1 MYMKNIMIV
10 EEDELERQFIKEII
24 KENYQRENLNVVEVQ
39 NGIEALSKARIFQ
52 PELVVMDI
60 EVAGI
65 NGLELQKEM
74 LQIKPTIYTIWTSIY
89 SNFDLLSQGL
99 TYNIRGYLLKPYSK
113 KEMMQHL
120 DKFMKRKKKYTL
132 SESYNKQFSEGV
144 NKAIQFIKKNFKQKT
159 TIDDIAN
166 HVYLNPQ
173 YFGRLFRKELGI
185 SVNDYIN
192 ILKVEES
199 CRLLHETDL
208 PLYRI
213 ATEVGFADSSYFT
226 RVFTKY
232 LKMTPHEY
240 RKQEVVK

>member
-1 MYMKNIMIV
+1 MKNIMIV

-24 KENYQRENLNVVEVQ
+24 RENYQRENLNVVEVQ
-39 NGIEALSKARIFQ
+39 NGIEALTKARVFQ

-60 EVAGI
+60 EVAGV

-74 LQIKPTIYTIWTSIY
+74 LQIKPTIYTIWMSIY

-113 KEMMQHL
+113 SQMMQHL
-120 DKFMKRKKKYTL
+120 DKFMTRKKKYTL
-132 SESYNKQFSEGV
+132 TESYNKQFSEGI
-144 NKAIQFIKKNFKQKT
+144 NKAIQFIKKNFKQRT

-192 ILKVEES
+192 ILKIEES

>member
-1 MYMKNIMIV
+1 MKNIMIV
-10 EEDELERQFIKEII
+10 EEDELERKFIKEII

-39 NGIEALSKARIFQ
+39 NGTEALKKARVFQ

-60 EVAGI
+60 EVAGV

-99 TYNIRGYLLKPYSK
+99 TYNIRGYLLKPYTK
-113 KEMMQHL
+113 KQIMQHL
-120 DKFMKRKKKYTL
+120 DKFMTRKKKYTL
-132 SESYNKQFSEGV
+132 SESYNKQFSEGI

-185 SVNDYIN
+185 SVNDYVN
-192 ILKVEES
+192 LLKIEES

-226 RVFTKY
+226 RVFTKHM
-232 LKMTPHEY
+232 KMTPHEY
-240 RKQEVVK
+240 RKREAIK

>member
-1 MYMKNIMIV
+1 MKNIMIV
-10 EEDELERQFIKEII
+10 EEDELERQFIKDII
-24 KENYQRENLNVVEVQ
+24 KENYQRENINIVEVQ
-39 NGIEALSKARIFQ
+39 NGTEALNKARVFQ

-60 EVAGI
+60 EVAGM
-65 NGLELQKEM
+65 NGLELQKEI

-89 SNFDLLSQGL
+89 SNFDMLSQGL
-99 TYNIRGYLLKPYSK
+99 SYNVRGYLLKPYSK
-113 KEMMQHL
+113 AQMMQHL
-120 DKFMKRKKKYTL
+120 DKFMTRKKKYTL
-132 SESYNKQFSEGV
+132 SSQYNKQFSEGI
-144 NKAIQFIKKNFKQKT
+144 NKAIQYIKKSFKQKI

-166 HVYLNPQ
+166 QVYLNPQ

-192 ILKVEES
+192 ILKIEES

-232 LKMTPHEY
+232 LNMTPHEY
-240 RKQEVVK
+240 RKQEVGK

>member
-1 MYMKNIMIV
+1 MKNIMIV

>member
-1 MYMKNIMIV
+1 MIV

>member
-1 MYMKNIMIV
+1 MKNIMIV
-10 EEDELERQFIKEII
+10 EEDELERQFIKDII

-39 NGIEALSKARIFQ
+39 NGIDALSKARVFQ

-60 EVAGI
+60 EVAGV

-113 KEMMQHL
+113 TQMMQHL
-120 DKFMKRKKKYTL
+120 DKFMVRKKKYTL
-132 SESYNKQFSEGV
+132 SERYNKQFSEGI